1 MSRSIGV
8 IVLAAGEGSRFRE
21 VAGADKDKLLADCT
35 GRDGAVRSV
44 IEQVLVNLPASL
56 DKRVLVT
63 TEARPQAM
71 RMAQA
76 YGCDIVSIEST
87 GMGDSIAAGVAA
99 CPEADGWLIV
109 LGDMPFILPSSI
121 ERVVAAIV
129 EDAVSVPTLSGDYG
143 HPVGFGRSF
152 GAGLMALSGD
162 RGARPLFAQGRVI
175 EVAVDDPGVL
185 WDIDVPDALVFPPS

>member
-56 DKRVLVT
+56 DQRVLVT

-121 ERVVAAIV
+121 ERVVAAMA
-129 EDAVSVPTLSGDYG
+129 EDAVSVPTLNGDYG
-143 HPVGFGRSF
+143 HPVGFGRSY

-185 WDIDVPDALVFPPS
+185 WDVDVPDALVFQLS

>member
-56 DKRVLVT
+56 DRRVLVT

-99 CPEADGWLIV
+99 CPDADGWLIV

-121 ERVVAAIV
+121 ERVVAAIA
-129 EDAVSVPTLSGDYG
+129 EDAVSVPTLNGDYG

-152 GAGLMALSGD
+152 ATGLMSLSGD

>member
-44 IEQVLVNLPASL
+44 IEQVLVSLPASL
-56 DKRVLVT
+56 DQRVLVT

-99 CPEADGWLIV
+99 CPDADGWLIV
-109 LGDMPFILPSSI
+109 LGDMPFILPSSM
-121 ERVVAAIV
+121 ERVVAAIA
-129 EDAVSVPTLSGDYG
+129 EDAVSVPTLNGDYG

-152 GAGLMALSGD
+152 AAGLMSLSGD